1 MKMSVI
7 AEESHNNKPNREV
20 KWLIDQDHSKL
31 IESQSMACIK
41 RQFKITKKRNT
52 TSTIKFETK

>member
-1 MKMSVI
+1 MKMSAI

-20 KWLIDQDHSKL
+20 KLMRDQDHSKL
-31 IESQSMACIK
+31 IESQSMACIN